1 MSMTEKV
8 EQLYVKSDTLSTR
21 ISIHDKYSVNKYGF
35 GNWVFDQYGLCE
47 GAKVLELGC
56 GTAVMWQNRK
66 IPPGATIVLSD
77 FSPLMLQKATEL
89 LQNNPAFSFRQIDI
103 QEIPYGDAAF
113 DVVIANHMLYH
124 VPDKNKALTEVRRV
138 LKPGGIFY
146 ATTLGEMSL
155 LELDDVCRKLEGKAT
170 FSYAKDISFTLEN
183 GGDLL
188 ARYFTNVEQ
197 RQYIDALEVTNIDDI
212 VAYKTSY
219 NTMSDAVKDEFR
231 RLIGEQFVDG
241 VFRIRKE
248 QGIFVCK

>member
-1 MSMTEKV
+1 MSMKHV

-66 IPPGATIVLSD
+66 IPPDAEIVLSD
-77 FSPLMLQKATEL
+77 FSPLMVQKAKDL
-89 LQNNPAFSFRQIDI
+89 LQDSPVFSFRQLDI
-103 QEIPYGDAAF
+103 QDIPYSDASF
-113 DVVIANHMLYH
+113 DMVIANHMLYH
-124 VPDKNKALTEVRRV
+124 VPDKDKALAEVRRV
-138 LKPGGIFY
+138 LKPGGLFY

-155 LELDDVCRKLEGKAT
+155 KELSDVYQQLKGKAT
-170 FSYAKDISFTLEN
+170 FSYSKDCSFTLES

-188 ARYFTNVEQ
+188 GRYFENVEQ
-197 RQYIDALEVTNIDDI
+197 RQYIDALEVTDI
-212 VAYKTSY
+212 EDLIAYVKSY
-219 NTMSDAVKDEFR
+219 NTIPAAVEEELH

-241 VFRIRKE
+241 VFKIRKE
-248 QGIFVCK
+248 QGIFICK